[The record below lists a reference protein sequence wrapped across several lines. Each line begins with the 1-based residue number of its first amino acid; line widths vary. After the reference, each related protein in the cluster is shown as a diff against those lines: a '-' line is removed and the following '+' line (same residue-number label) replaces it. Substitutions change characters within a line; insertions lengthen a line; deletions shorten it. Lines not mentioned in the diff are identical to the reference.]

1 MTRVKAM
8 DDKLIILIA
17 PNVSEQMG
25 GEAIKALQIF
35 QQYKKIHANTIQITH
50 ERNRVELESRLK
62 LNDVFFIKDNFVS
75 IFLWKS
81 IVLRILLDV
90 WFSKKSVE
98 MAENIAAQRNFGN
111 DYVIIH
117 QTEPNSPVAPRSISK
132 KHINVF
138 GPINGNIY
146 YPKIFQHK
154 EKILAKFRRV
164 LHFPLQKLNSL
175 FFKNLSNSDLIFVAG
190 GSRTLNSLEA
200 GGCAK
205 RIFIETLDCGIND
218 DILDRPRIKH
228 KGVNYKYIHFGRLV
242 FHKCTFL
249 IISSLVKTRYPVTL
263 DIVGSGPE
271 LESCKQLVKDLGL
284 DDRVRFLG
292 WYTSHNDL
300 FNSFNQYR
308 GVVLPSIEDA
318 NGIVIQEAMAV
329 GLPPICLDWGGP
341 QLLIDHNVNGYLI
354 EPKSIDYITTE
365 MAAHLDKL
373 GSDDSLAENFS
384 VAGREKA
391 ENWRW
396 SKVANNWISYYET
409 IKKDA

>member
-1 MTRVKAM
+1 MV
-8 DDKLIILIA
+8 DKLIILIA

-35 QQYKKIHANTIQITH
+35 QQYKKLCANTIQITH
-50 ERNRVELESRLK
+50 ERNRVELEGRLNLK
-62 LNDVFFIKDNFVS
+62 DVFFVNDNFLS

-81 IVLRILLDV
+81 VILRLFLDV

-98 MAENIAAQRNFGN
+98 LAEKIALERGFNRHST
-111 DYVIIH
+111 IIH
-117 QTEPNSPVAPRSISK
+117 QTEPNSPVVPRTISK

-154 EKILAKFRRV
+154 EKVLAKFRRL
-164 LHFPLQKLNSL
+164 LHFPLQKINVL
-175 FFKNLSNSDLIFVAG
+175 FFRDLSRSDLIFAAG
-190 GSRTLNSLEA
+190 GDRTLKSLEA

-205 RIFIETLDCGIND
+205 KILIETLDCGIND
-218 DILDRPRIKH
+218 SILDRPRVEH
-228 KGVNYKYIHFGRLV
+228 KGTNYKYIHFGRLV

-249 IISSLVKTRYPVTL
+249 IISSLVKTQHPVSL

-271 LESCKQLVKDLGL
+271 LEACKQLVKDLGL
-284 DDRVRFLG
+284 GDRVRFLG
-292 WYTSHNDL
+292 WYTSHSDL
-300 FNSFNQYR
+300 FDSFSEYR

-341 QLLIDHNVNGYLI
+341 QLLIDHGVNGYLI
-354 EPKSIDYITTE
+354 EPKSIDYITTK
-365 MAAHLDKL
+365 MANYLDTL
-373 GSDDSLAENFS
+373 GSDSTLAETFS
-384 VAGREKA
+384 IAGRRKA
-391 ENWRW
+391 EDWRW
-396 SKVANNWISYYET
+396 STVAKKWISYYEVL
-409 IKKDA
+409 K